1 MTCHI
6 NIMVVKE
13 GQPCDQIGERVPYLH
28 RFERY
33 LDEAGIPEVD
43 CCSLMFEDERDT
55 PELEEVI
62 EKLTSW
68 ISVIDNSFKSG
79 GFTGIDG
86 VQRLTEAMALRPYLV
101 TWKTLYRDVITLR
114 GYGLAAGLYGDSEM
128 GGLYANNEPDEDEL
142 TCRELYRREEA
153 GS

>member
-13 GQPCDQIGERVPYLH
+13 GQPCDQIGERVPYLR
-28 RFERY
+28 RFEEE

-55 PELEEVI
+55 PELESVI
-62 EKLTSW
+62 EKLTSR
-68 ISVIDNSFKSG
+68 ISVIDDSFKSG
-79 GFTGIDG
+79 GFVGLDG
-86 VQRLTEAMALRPYLV
+86 VQRLAEAMALRPYLV
-101 TWKTLYRDVITLR
+101 TWKTLYRDIVTLR
-114 GYGLAAGLYGDSEM
+114 EYGLVAGLYGDSEM
-128 GGLYANNEPDEDEL
+128 GGLYADNEPDEDEL
-142 TCRELYRREEA
+142 ICRELDRRGDS